1 MAVVS
6 KSELSGILAMNVTQT
21 NLLKDI
27 FKAITDENQ
36 GAMTVTLEKMQP
48 FSMRA
53 NDHIIAIDKL
63 VKRHKLEGFSNHRIP
78 NTGDEK
84 SNFAEEIKRD
94 LSYCL
99 VGMKSMSEA
108 VADMLDN
115 TLHGDVDK
123 VVKIGKA
130 LNSIAKADPKRE
142 LVYKTLI
149 RKYRLENMPEAP
161 YKSQRS

>member
-1 MAVVS
+1 
-6 KSELSGILAMNVTQT
+6 
-21 NLLKDI
+21 
-27 FKAITDENQ
+27 
-36 GAMTVTLEKMQP
+36 
-48 FSMRA
+48 
-53 NDHIIAIDKL
+53 
-63 VKRHKLEGFSNHRIP
+63 
-78 NTGDEK
+78 
-84 SNFAEEIKRD
+84 
-94 LSYCL
+94 
-99 VGMKSMSEA
+99 MKSMSEA